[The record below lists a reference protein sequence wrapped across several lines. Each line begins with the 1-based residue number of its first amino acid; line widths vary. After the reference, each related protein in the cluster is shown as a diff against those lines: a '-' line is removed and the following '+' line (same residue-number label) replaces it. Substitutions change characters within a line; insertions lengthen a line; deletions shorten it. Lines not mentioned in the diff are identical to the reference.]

1 MTTTR
6 TLRASKL
13 AGLAAL
19 TALCL
24 AGAVLAADSTSAV
37 FLGKAAPAFTLP
49 DAAGQS
55 YSLSDLKGDKGTV
68 LIWVSTQCP
77 VSNAYNERMEALAT
91 KYEAAGYKF
100 VGINSNKAETPAEIE
115 EHAKS
120 HGLTF
125 TILKDDANKI
135 ADEYGASVTPEAYVI
150 DASGVLRYH
159 GRIDDSMKM
168 DGVTTHDLDEAL
180 GALSSGKEP
189 AKAESKAFGC
199 TIKRVG

>member
-6 TLRASKL
+6 HIRSYRMLGFA
-13 AGLAAL
+13 ALAAV
-19 TALCL
+19 CL
-24 AGAVLAADSTSAV
+24 AGVSFAAEGTTAA
-37 FLGKAAPAFTLP
+37 FLGQKAPAFTLP

-55 YSLSDLKGDKGTV
+55 HSLADLRGEKGTV
-68 LIWVSTQCP
+68 LIWVSTECP
-77 VSNAYNERMEALAT
+77 VSNAYNERMAALAG
-91 KYEAAGYKF
+91 KYEAKGYKF
-100 VGINSNKAETPAEIE
+100 VGINSNKAESSADIQ
-115 EHAKS
+115 EHAKA
-120 HGLTF
+120 HGLGF

-168 DGVTTHDLDEAL
+168 DGVTTHDLEEAL
-180 GALSSGKEP
+180 GALVSGKEP
-189 AKAESKAFGC
+189 AKPESKAFGC